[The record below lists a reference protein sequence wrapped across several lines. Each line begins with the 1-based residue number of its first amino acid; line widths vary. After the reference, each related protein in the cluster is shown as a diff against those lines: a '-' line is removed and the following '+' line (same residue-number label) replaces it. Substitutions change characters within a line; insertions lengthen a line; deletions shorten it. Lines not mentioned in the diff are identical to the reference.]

1 MYSMGSVGVTRLR
14 LSDRNCASFAFLWAT
29 LFLKPIFL
37 PVLSRSA
44 ECSIGTTDIRMIASL

>member
-1 MYSMGSVGVTRLR
+1 MGSVGVTRLR